1 MRIRLDIAY
10 DGTDFHGWAVQ
21 AGLRT
26 VQGEL
31 ELWLGRLLGEPITL
45 TVAGRTDAGVH
56 ARGQVAHFDTAVPL
70 SELFPRNESLLGS
83 ATSATR
89 SQPANPA
96 LALASAAKADCSS
109 YGKAD
114 FAPALAHRLG
124 RVLPEDVIVRRVSVA
139 PAGFDAR
146 FSAIWRRYCYRLC
159 DGLLEP
165 LARNYAVKVKYP
177 LDLAA
182 ANSAAQ
188 GLLGLHDFAAFCKPR
203 AGATTI
209 RELRLLKLN
218 QVGGLVEVDVRADAF
233 AHSMVRSLVGALVE
247 VGSGRRDANWLAG
260 MLDRDER
267 CGEITVMPAKGLTLE
282 EVGYP
287 PDAELAVRAAQARNL
302 RELSDTAE
310 PGTAEPDGGESNG

>member
-10 DGTDFHGWAVQ
+10 DGTDFHGWAAQ
-21 AGLRT
+21 TGLRT
-26 VQGEL
+26 AQGEL

-56 ARGQVAHFDTAVPL
+56 ARGQVAHFDTA
-70 SELFPRNESLLGS
+70 
-83 ATSATR
+83 
-89 SQPANPA
+89 
-96 LALASAAKADCSS
+96 ASSTEQQAS
-109 YGKAD
+109 
-114 FAPALAHRLG
+114 FAPALAYRLG

-146 FSAIWRRYCYRLC
+146 FAAIWRRYCYRLC

-177 LDLAA
+177 LDLEAANAA
-182 ANSAAQ
+182 AA

-209 RELRLLKLN
+209 RELRRLELKR
-218 QVGGLVEVDVRADAF
+218 VGELIEVDVRADAF

-247 VGSGRRDANWLAG
+247 VGSGRRDAEWLAS
-260 MLDRDER
+260 MLDHDGR
-267 CGEITVMPAKGLTLE
+267 CGEIPVMPAKGLTLE

-287 PDAELAVRAAQARNL
+287 ADAELAARAAQARNV
-302 RELSDTAE
+302 RELAKVSAQGCNE
-310 PGTAEPDGGESNG
+310 GETNG